1 MNGDAVITRHEIGLI
16 TAARLVAIFWAGLV
30 PLAIP
35 AWIII
40 KAETAAQ
47 INALEKSTASAYIS
61 RQEFEDRMKL
71 LDERSQRNT
80 EILNEIRAEQKIQR
94 EMLGQHMQVRR

>member
-1 MNGDAVITRHEIGLI
+1 MNGDSVTTRHEIGLV

-30 PLAIP
+30 PLVIP

-40 KAETAAQ
+40 KGETASQ
-47 INALEKSTASAYIS
+47 ISDAEKAIQTVYVT

-71 LDERSQRNT
+71 LDERAQRNT

-94 EMLGQHMQVRR
+94 EMLSTHMRGRN